1 MANSPAKRSRHLR
14 RISFF
19 RFVVVFSADRPAHS
33 MWVKDAVYDAIR
45 AVIIRDSAQ
54 HFQ

>member
-1 MANSPAKRSRHLR
+1 
-14 RISFF
+14 
-19 RFVVVFSADRPAHS
+19 

-45 AVIIRDSAQ
+45 VVIIHRDSAQ

>member
-1 MANSPAKRSRHLR
+1 
-14 RISFF
+14 
-19 RFVVVFSADRPAHS
+19 

>member
-14 RISFF
+14 RISFS
-19 RFVVVFSADRPAHS
+19 RFVVFSADRPAHS

-45 AVIIRDSAQ
+45 VVIIHRDSAQ
-54 HFQ
+54 HFL